1 MILAEENFL
10 FDLGLMIKVIRK
22 SIMNLSRGEM
32 GIAL

>member
-10 FDLGLMIKVIRK
+10 FDLGLMIKVIGK